1 MYKKNLIAFLIIIGF
16 VICYFTYTNYNAYH
30 FQINGVIDSV
40 SYDDKGYPY
49 VVIKEETHGLPF
61 GKEEI
66 KVGDSISKS
75 PQSYW
80 VFQFRD
86 GKKIGAYEW

>member
-1 MYKKNLIAFLIIIGF
+1 MYKKNIIAFLTIIGF
-16 VICYFTYTNYNAYH
+16 VFCYFTYTNYNAFH
-30 FQINGVIDSV
+30 LQIEGVIDSI

-49 VVIKEETHGLPF
+49 VVINGEAQGLPF

-66 KVGDSISKS
+66 RVGDSISKS
-75 PQSYW
+75 SESYW

-86 GKKIGAYEW
+86 GRKIGSYEW